1 MPGFETNRLL
11 LRPLTVA
18 DAARFFCIYQDRET
32 MRFMGSGPRSVTHEE
47 QHIER
52 QIAGLYPQ
60 DIGLLAV
67 TLKEKQALI
76 GFCGLLHQTVQDK
89 QEIEITYLIDRA
101 YWGQGFATEATQPV
115 VKFWQTSRP
124 EPRLV
129 ALVHPDNPA
138 SARVALKN
146 NFIRTGTAPF
156 KTFGTVDLY
165 VRTRA

>member
-1 MPGFETNRLL
+1 MVSFETNRLL
-11 LRPLTVA
+11 LRPFTAA
-18 DAARFFCIYQDRET
+18 DATGYFRIYQDSET
-32 MRFMGSGPRSVTHEE
+32 MRFMGSGPCSVTHEK

-52 QIAGLYPQ
+52 QIAEHYPRG
-60 DIGLLAV
+60 IGLLAV
-67 TLKEKQALI
+67 TLKEGQALI
-76 GFCGLLHQTVQDK
+76 GYCGLLEQMVQGTK
-89 QEIEITYLIDRA
+89 EIEITYLIDRA
-101 YWGQGFATEATQPV
+101 YWRQGFATEAAQPL

-146 NFIRTGTAPF
+146 DFIRTGTAPF
-156 KTFGTVDLY
+156 KNFGIVDFY